1 MATAERHRFF
11 QPTTI
16 IAPAPATPSAGPGRP
31 ATAIPSR
38 SSAST
43 PSGPP
48 TTSSSRAHEAHATTI
63 LRHTVTDG
71 ALSGSSILLDENGDK
86 VSLFLYAWTNTTP
99 DGEIASATEHCGNW
113 GASEFPNKGRRGL
126 TAAMTSEWTDA
137 ESNSPA
143 YCSKKSVLYCVEQ

>member
-1 MATAERHRFF
+1 MLRNGTEIAEDW
-11 QPTTI
+11 
-16 IAPAPATPSAGPGRP
+16 
-31 ATAIPSR
+31 
-38 SSAST
+38 
-43 PSGPP
+43 
-48 TTSSSRAHEAHATTI
+48 ED
-63 LRHTVTDG
+63 LTDG

-99 DGEIASATEHCGNW
+99 NGGIASATEHCDNW

-137 ESNSPA
+137 ESNSPV